1 MKIELELWH
10 LVTLL
15 LAFFSCVWTFGVVL
29 LGQIEKRLDERFKAQ
44 EETRKE
50 SQQHWDQ
57 KFAAMEASA
66 KEWVR
71 LERDFLD
78 FNDFLEVADAMVD
91 YKVSKNVSLRLN
103 VYNLFDED
111 YISTLN
117 NSGARATLGAPRS
130 AMLSANVQF

>member
-10 LVTLL
+10 VVTLL

-57 KFAAMEASA
+57 KFAAMGASA

-78 FNDFLEVADAMVD
+78 FKAALPMTFVIREDFVRNQTVIEAKLDALA
-91 YKVSKNVSLRLN
+91 LRLEN
-103 VYNLFDED
+103 AQLKGR
-111 YISTLN
+111 I
-117 NSGARATLGAPRS
+117 
-130 AMLSANVQF
+130 Q